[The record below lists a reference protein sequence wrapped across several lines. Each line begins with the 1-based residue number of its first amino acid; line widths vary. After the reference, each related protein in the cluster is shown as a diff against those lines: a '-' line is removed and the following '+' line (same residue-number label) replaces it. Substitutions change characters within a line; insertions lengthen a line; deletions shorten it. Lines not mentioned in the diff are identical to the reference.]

1 MSISITI
8 GAIMSASMGST
19 EITPDLSAR
28 LEAAEA
34 RIAELSVN
42 QDADWM
48 TEQRSEQIRG
58 LVQDVLSDAD
68 TRASLQ
74 GDGSTSGYN
83 DGFYIQS
90 ADGKWSMKINGLFQE
105 RFNVGSGRNSSGLN
119 PAIAQG
125 VGAGADT
132 TTNYT
137 TAFGFETTRA
147 ALNFSGSLAG
157 DIYYNARLNWSPY
170 TNGNGATNRVGG
182 GLSTTPLEWAYGGFS
197 LNDNMKLQMGRQKYD
212 VQRSFIVNAENQLAI
227 ERGAGTYFWYTS
239 ALTNGV
245 KLLYDN
251 NNMRGNVMFSNG
263 SSTVNAPQLDWADNN
278 HGWSVSGRGEMLIQ
292 GDWSQFDQTMGSTR
306 GAAMG
311 MMLGVGAGYIKSQD
325 RTANVPAGTGNDAA
339 NNWLVS
345 ADYSIAGDGWSLMA
359 SGTYGENR
367 SNTTNENALGFE
379 VLAGYWLTDA
389 DQAYARW
396 QWLAP
401 GMKASAA
408 GIFTPATGNAYSTN
422 LNMVTVGWNHH
433 MGGNVKLSVDWS
445 WNFSDPSVTLR
456 NGGSAHGPTGW
467 WGGGQNNN
475 TSGSQWLLRT
485 QLQVAF

>member
-8 GAIMSASMGST
+8 GAIMSASMGGT
-19 EITPDLSAR
+19 GITPDLNVR
-28 LEAAEA
+28 LQAAEA
-34 RIAELSVN
+34 RIAELTAN
-42 QDADWM
+42 QDTDWM

-83 DGFYIQS
+83 DGFYVQS

-105 RFNVGSGRNSSGLN
+105 RFNVGSGRNGGN
-119 PAIAQG
+119 
-125 VGAGADT
+125 VGASLGTDG
-132 TTNYT
+132 TNYT

-170 TNGNGATNRVGG
+170 NNGNASNNRVGG
-182 GLSTTPLEWAYGGFS
+182 GISDNPLEWAYGGFS

-212 VQRSFIVNAENQLAI
+212 VQRSFIVNAENQMAI

-239 ALTNGV
+239 NLTNGV
-245 KLLYDN
+245 KLVYDN

-263 SSTVNAPQLDWADNN
+263 STGTGAVQSTDWAANN
-278 HGWSVSGRGEMLIQ
+278 HGWAVTGRGEMLMQ

-311 MMLGVGAGYIKSQD
+311 MMAGIGAGYLKN
-325 RTANVPAGTGNDAA
+325 ANRDATGDVSD
-339 NNWLVS
+339 NWLVS
-345 ADYSIAGDGWSLMA
+345 TDFNMASDGWSLMA
-359 SGTYGENR
+359 SGTYGQNR
-367 SNTTNENALGFE
+367 SNTTNEHAFGFE
-379 VLAGYWLTDA
+379 VLGGYWLSDA

-396 QWLAP
+396 QWLYP
-401 GMKASAA
+401 G
-408 GIFTPATGNAYSTN
+408 TTTGNDTSSR
-422 LNMVTVGWNHH
+422 LNMLTLGLNHH

-445 WNFSDPSVTLR
+445 WNFSDPHTTLVQ
-456 NGGSAHGPTGW
+456 GGSAHGPTGW
-467 WGGGQNNN
+467 WGGGAGQ

>member
-19 EITPDLSAR
+19 EVTPDLSAR

-105 RFNVGSGRNSSGLN
+105 RFNVGSGRNGGN
-119 PAIAQG
+119 
-125 VGAGADT
+125 AGASADAAGD
-132 TTNYT
+132 YT

-157 DIYYNARLNWSPY
+157 DIYYNARLDWSPY
-170 TNGNGATNRVGG
+170 NNGNASGTRAGG
-182 GLSTTPLEWAYGGFS
+182 GISNNPLEWAYGGFS
-197 LNDNMKLQMGRQKYD
+197 LNDNMKLQMGRQKYE
-212 VQRSFIVNAENQLAI
+212 VQRAFIVNAENQLGI

-239 ALTNGV
+239 NLTNGI

-251 NNMRGNVMFSNG
+251 NNLRGNVMFSNG
-263 SSTVNAPQLDWADNN
+263 STGNGAVNSQDWANNN
-278 HGWSVSGRGEMLIQ
+278 HGWGVSGRGEMLLQ

-311 MMLGVGAGYIKSQD
+311 MMLGVGAAYLKNTD
-325 RTANVPAGTGNDAA
+325 KDPLTFDVP

-345 ADYSIAGDGWSLMA
+345 ADYSIAADGWSLMGSA
-359 SGTYGENR
+359 TYGQNR
-367 SNTTNENALGFE
+367 SNTTNENSFGFE
-379 VLAGYWLTDA
+379 VLGGYWLSDA
-389 DQAYARW
+389 DQAYASW
-396 QWLAP
+396 QWLYP
-401 GMKASAA
+401 GQ
-408 GIFTPATGNAYSTN
+408 TTGVTSSR
-422 LNMVTVGWNHH
+422 LNMLTLGWNHH

-445 WNFSDPSVTLR
+445 WNFSDPHTTLAA
-456 NGGSAHGPTGW
+456 GGSAHGYTGW
-467 WGGGQNNN
+467 WGGGAAQ
-475 TSGSQWLLRT
+475 TSGSQWMLRT

>member
-19 EITPDLSAR
+19 EVTPDLSAR

-105 RFNVGSGRNSSGLN
+105 RFNVGSGRGGFNR
-119 PAIAQG
+119 
-125 VGAGADT
+125 GASIDNVL
-132 TTNYT
+132 TNYVT
-137 TAFGFETTRA
+137 SFGFETTRA

-157 DIYYNARLNWSPY
+157 DIYYNARLDWSPY
-170 TNGNGATNRVGG
+170 NNGNGSGNRVGG
-182 GLSTTPLEWAYGGFS
+182 GLSNSPLEWAYGGFS

-212 VQRSFIVNAENQLAI
+212 VQRAFIVNAENQLAI

-239 ALTNGV
+239 NLTNGA

-251 NNMRGNVMFSNG
+251 NNLRGNVMFSNG
-263 SSTVNAPQLDWADNN
+263 SSGNGAVNATDWKTNH
-278 HGWSVSGRGEMLIQ
+278 HGWGVTGRGEMLIQ

-311 MMLGVGAGYIKSQD
+311 MMLGVGAGYLKNENRSAQVGGG
-325 RTANVPAGTGNDAA
+325 TKAN

-345 ADYSIAGDGWSLMA
+345 ADYSIAADGWSLMA

-367 SNTTNENALGFE
+367 NNQTNENALGFE
-379 VLAGYWLTDA
+379 VLGGYWLSDA

-401 GMKASAA
+401 GRKGSA
-408 GIFTPATGNAYSTN
+408 GPLLNADPTYSTN

-445 WNFSDPSVTLR
+445 WNFSDPSTTLR
-456 NGGSAHGPTGW
+456 EGGSAHGPTGY
-467 WGGGQNNN
+467 WGGGATN

>member
-19 EITPDLSAR
+19 EVTPDLSAR

-105 RFNVGSGRNSSGLN
+105 RFNVGSGRNSAGMGA
-119 PAIAQG
+119 PPFG
-125 VGAGADT
+125 VGAGQDAN
-132 TTNYT
+132 TNYT

-157 DIYYNARLNWSPY
+157 DIYYNARLDWSPY
-170 TNGNGATNRVGG
+170 NNGQGAQSRTGG
-182 GLSTTPLEWAYGGFS
+182 GLSNSPLEWAYGGFS
-197 LNDNMKLQMGRQKYD
+197 LNDNMKLQMGRQKYE
-212 VQRSFIVNAENQLAI
+212 VQRSFIVNAENQLGI
-227 ERGAGTYFWYTS
+227 ERGAGTYYWYS
-239 ALTNGV
+239 SSLTNGV

-263 SSTVNAPQLDWADNN
+263 STGSGAVNSSDWANNN
-278 HGWSVSGRGEMLIQ
+278 HGWGVSGRGEMLLQ

-311 MMLGVGAGYIKSQD
+311 MMLGVGAAYLKNTD
-325 RTANVPAGTGNDAA
+325 RDANGDVA

-345 ADYSIAGDGWSLMA
+345 ADYSIAADGWSLMG
-359 SGTYGENR
+359 SMTYGQNR
-367 SNTTNENALGFE
+367 PAALLTNENSFGFE
-379 VLAGYWLTDA
+379 VLGGYWLSDA
-389 DQAYARW
+389 DQAYAQW
-396 QWLAP
+396 QWLYP
-401 GMKASAA
+401 GITS
-408 GIFTPATGNAYSTN
+408 GDNTSTR
-422 LNMVTVGWNHH
+422 LNMLTVGWNHH

-445 WNFSDPSVTLR
+445 WNFSDPAVTLAA
-456 NGGSAHGPTGW
+456 GGSAHGTTGW
-467 WGGGQNNN
+467 WGGGQSQN

>member
-19 EITPDLSAR
+19 EVTPDLSAR

-105 RFNVGSGRNSSGLN
+105 RFNVLQWSQRWLVVPIRRGGEDDNGN
-119 PAIAQG
+119 
-125 VGAGADT
+125 
-132 TTNYT
+132 NYT

-147 ALNFSGSLAG
+147 ALNFSGTLAG
-157 DIYYNARLNWSPY
+157 DMRTTTLVSTGRRTTTGTAS
-170 TNGNGATNRVGG
+170 GVGG
-182 GLSTTPLEWAYGGFS
+182 RNGGGISNSPLEWAYGGFS
-197 LNDNMKLQMGRQKYD
+197 LNDNMKLQMGRQKYE
-212 VQRSFIVNAENQLAI
+212 VQRAFIVNAENQLGI

-239 ALTNGV
+239 NLTNGV

-263 SSTVNAPQLDWADNN
+263 STGNGAVNSHRDWANNN
-278 HGWSVSGRGEMLIQ
+278 HGWGVSGRGEMLLQ

-311 MMLGVGAGYIKSQD
+311 MMLGVGAAYLKNTD
-325 RTANVPAGTGNDAA
+325 RDATVTWP

-345 ADYSIAGDGWSLMA
+345 ADYSIAADGWSLM
-359 SGTYGENR
+359 
-367 SNTTNENALGFE
+367 
-379 VLAGYWLTDA
+379 
-389 DQAYARW
+389 
-396 QWLAP
+396 
-401 GMKASAA
+401 
-408 GIFTPATGNAYSTN
+408 
-422 LNMVTVGWNHH
+422 
-433 MGGNVKLSVDWS
+433 
-445 WNFSDPSVTLR
+445 
-456 NGGSAHGPTGW
+456 GSA
-467 WGGGQNNN
+467 
-475 TSGSQWLLRT
+475 
-485 QLQVAF
+485 

>member
-1 MSISITI
+1 
-8 GAIMSASMGST
+8 MGST
-19 EITPDLSAR
+19 EVTPDLSAR

-105 RFNVGSGRNSSGLN
+105 RFNVSSGRNSAAGTH
-119 PAIAQG
+119 QG
-125 VGAGADT
+125 GGEDDNGN
-132 TTNYT
+132 NYT

-147 ALNFSGSLAG
+147 ALNFSGTLAG
-157 DIYYNARLNWSPY
+157 DAYYNARLNWSPY
-170 TNGNGATNRVGG
+170 NSGTASGVGG
-182 GLSTTPLEWAYGGFS
+182 RNGGGISDSPLEWAYGCFS
-197 LNDNMKLQMGRQKYD
+197 LNDNMKLQMGRQKYE
-212 VQRSFIVNAENQLAI
+212 VQRAFIVNAENQMAI

-239 ALTNGV
+239 AVTNGV
-245 KLLYDN
+245 KLKYDN
-251 NNMRGNVMFSNG
+251 NNIRGNVMFSNG
-263 SSTVNAPQLDWADNN
+263 ANQITPRVNAGTGTASYTNNN
-278 HGWSVSGRGEMLIQ
+278 HGWAVTGRGEMLFQ

-311 MMLGVGAGYIKSQD
+311 MMGGFGAGYVKNTIRD
-325 RTANVPAGTGNDAA
+325 GNGDVS
-339 NNWLVS
+339 NNWLLT
-345 ADYSIAGDGWSLMA
+345 ADMNVAADGWSLMG
-359 SGTYGENR
+359 SFTYGQNR
-367 SNTTNENALGFE
+367 ANTTNENAFGFE
-379 VLAGYWLTDA
+379 ALAGYWLSDV
-389 DQAYARW
+389 DQAYVRW
-396 QWLAP
+396 QWLYP
-401 GMKASAA
+401 GQKASDIN
-408 GIFTPATGNAYSTN
+408 GTINAQNTQSTN
-422 LNMVTVGWNHH
+422 LNQVTLGWNHH

-445 WNFSDPSVTLR
+445 WNFSDPTMTL
-456 NGGSAHGPTGW
+456 TE
-467 WGGGQNNN
+467 GGQAWGYTGMNTNSAN